1 MPLGDKC
8 NPLCPFFIC
17 TRRALVVV
25 NKPYRGKMV
34 KVAVC
39 RLTGEECIGAECR
52 YASCRLNAMLQD
64 GRCAKALERYRRRQY
79 KSDEEMFRE
88 IESVEDYEELV

>member
-1 MPLGDKC
+1 M
-8 NPLCPFFIC
+8 
-17 TRRALVVV
+17 V